1 MNLSQLEGD
10 KEGELTLGE
19 GAVGRIYVSF
29 AVRGRSRKLSLKG
42 YFFSLH
48 FWKNKP
54 LNILFSNPNSC
65 DIFFWKWIKLTSKE
79 LCLPRGDTP
88 CCSTLP
94 YLKKESR
101 KPHSKCLTV
110 HLILLTKACWSS
122 NGERAVRVTVVL
134 TPLRWKLM
142 LSCQVIA
149 LAQACG
155 LWVSCVKSVL
165 SKACSLHSWLQARSS
180 LLELSDDFLRHHK
193 LWVSALLWT
202 MKNV

>member
-65 DIFFWKWIKLTSKE
+65 DIFF
-79 LCLPRGDTP
+79 
-88 CCSTLP
+88 
-94 YLKKESR
+94 
-101 KPHSKCLTV
+101 
-110 HLILLTKACWSS
+110 
-122 NGERAVRVTVVL
+122 
-134 TPLRWKLM
+134 
-142 LSCQVIA
+142 
-149 LAQACG
+149 
-155 LWVSCVKSVL
+155 
-165 SKACSLHSWLQARSS
+165 
-180 LLELSDDFLRHHK
+180 
-193 LWVSALLWT
+193 
-202 MKNV
+202 